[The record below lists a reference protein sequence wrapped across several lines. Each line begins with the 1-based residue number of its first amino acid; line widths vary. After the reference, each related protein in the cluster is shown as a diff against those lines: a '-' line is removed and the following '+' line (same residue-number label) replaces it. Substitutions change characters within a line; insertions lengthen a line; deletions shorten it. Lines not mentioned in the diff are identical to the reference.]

1 MVTQTVILAAGLG
14 RRLSSAEPG
23 VPKPLLE
30 VAGVPLIEHAIA
42 HAEASGCRDAVI
54 VTGHQGERVRDAVR
68 RIRTGLRVHFVENVD
83 PTSPNGD
90 SLIAAEPLAEPRFF
104 LQMVD
109 HLFGAPVLPAL
120 SAGLDDGDAGR
131 LLVNPAPVGLD
142 LSDATK
148 VRVAEGRVSAIGKNV
163 DPWDAIDT
171 GCFVLTHAVFSALA
185 DVGDS
190 EPRTVSSA
198 MRRLVARGLLG
209 AVDICGIP
217 WVDVDTPSDRAD
229 AERLVASWTE
239 APASGRR

>member
-14 RRLSSAEPG
+14 RRLSAAEPG

-30 VAGVPLIEHAIA
+30 VGGIPLIEHAIA
-42 HAEASGCRDAVI
+42 HAEASGCREAII
-54 VTGHQGERVRDAVR
+54 VTGHQGERVRESVR
-68 RIRTGLRVHFVENVD
+68 RIRTAMRVRFVENAD
-83 PTSPNGD
+83 PSSPNGD
-90 SLIAAEPLAEPRFF
+90 SLITAEPVAEPRFF

-109 HLFGAPVLPAL
+109 HLFGAPVLPTLA
-120 SAGLDDGDAGR
+120 AGLGEDEAGR
-131 LLVNPAPVGLD
+131 LLVDRAPVGLD

-148 VRVAEGRVSAIGKNV
+148 VRVVEGRISAIGKNV
-163 DPWDAIDT
+163 EPWDAIDT
-171 GCFVLTHAVFSALA
+171 GCFVLTHTVFGALA

-209 AVDICGIP
+209 AVDIGGVP

>member
-14 RRLSSAEPG
+14 RRLSAAEPG
-23 VPKPLLE
+23 VPKPLLQI
-30 VAGVPLIEHAIA
+30 GGISLIEHTIA
-42 HAEASGCRDAVI
+42 HAELSGCRDAVI
-54 VTGHQGERVRDAVR
+54 VTGHEGERVREAVR
-68 RIRTGLRVHFVENVD
+68 RIRTGMKVHFVENAD

-90 SLIAAEPLAEPRFF
+90 SLSAAEPLAEPQFF

-120 SAGLDDGDAGR
+120 AAGLEDGDAGR
-131 LLVNPAPVGLD
+131 LLIDSAPVGLD

-148 VRVAEGRVSAIGKNV
+148 VRVADGRISAIGKSV

-171 GCFVLTHAVFSALA
+171 GCFVLTRAVFGALA
-185 DVGDS
+185 DVGES

-209 AVDICGIP
+209 AVEIGGVP
-217 WVDVDTPSDRAD
+217 WVDVDTPADRVD

-239 APASGRR
+239 APAAGRR

>member
-30 VAGVPLIEHAIA
+30 VGGIPLIEHAIA

-54 VTGHQGERVRDAVR
+54 VTGHQGERVREAVR
-68 RIRTGLRVHFVENVD
+68 RIPTAMRVRFVENAD

-90 SLIAAEPLAEPRFF
+90 SLVAAESLAAPRFF

-109 HLFGAPVLPAL
+109 HLFGAPVLQAL
-120 SAGLDDGDAGR
+120 AAGLDNGDASR
-131 LLVNPAPVGLD
+131 LLVDSAPVGLD
-142 LSDATK
+142 LSDATN
-148 VRVAEGRVSAIGKNV
+148 VRVTGGRVSAIGKSV
-163 DPWDAIDT
+163 EPWDAIDT
-171 GCFVLTHAVFSALA
+171 GCFVLTHAVFGALA
-185 DVGDS
+185 AVGDS

-198 MRRLVARGLLG
+198 MRRLVARGLLD
-209 AVDICGIP
+209 AVDIGGVP

-229 AERLVASWTE
+229 AERLVASWSE
-239 APASGRR
+239 AASSGRR

>member
-23 VPKPLLE
+23 VPKPLLQ
-30 VAGVPLIEHAIA
+30 VGGVPLIEHAIA
-42 HAEASGCRDAVI
+42 HAEASGCREAVI
-54 VTGHQGERVRDAVR
+54 VTGHQGERVREAVR
-68 RIRTGLRVHFVENVD
+68 RVPTSMRVRFAENAD

-90 SLIAAEPLAEPRFF
+90 SLIAAKPLAAPRFF

-109 HLFGAPVLPAL
+109 HLFGAPVLRAL
-120 SAGLDDGDAGR
+120 AAGLDDSGVAR
-131 LLVNPAPVGLD
+131 LLIDSAPVGLD

-148 VRVAEGRVSAIGKNV
+148 VRVSDGRVSAIGKNV

-171 GCFVLTHAVFSALA
+171 GCFVLTPAVFSALA
-185 DVGDS
+185 DVGES

-198 MRRLVARGLLG
+198 MRRLAAQGLLD
-209 AVDICGIP
+209 AVDIGGVP

-229 AERLVASWTE
+229 AERLVASWSE
-239 APASGRR
+239 AAASGRP